1 MTVDRP
7 LKLEEIQERNKEKAR
22 RQDNKQHCQKIL
34 QGIGKFDDSTA
45 HRAIWELV
53 QNARDLSEHSHIRIE
68 LHEDKFIFAH
78 NGRPFNFDSLSSL
91 IKQVSSEE
99 KEDPDAAGQFGT
111 GFMTTHKFSRV
122 LELFGSYEIAEG
134 KYVSLETSDGKG
146 FVIDRSSDD
155 LPGMIQSM
163 TEQLGELDKLLVNK
177 YKEATATAQQETVF
191 LYHLDRPDR
200 KKAARMGV
208 EAAVEL
214 MPYVMTINERI
225 ERCTI
230 HLQEGTSID
239 FRKED
244 KQDAEGLHCKRI
256 RKNQTPIDVFYLQS
270 EDRKDIVILPLRQ
283 ATEARKLNNVPRFFI
298 FFPLLGTEQHSINYI
313 FHSEKF
319 FPTEPR
325 DLIVLPDGNSEHQNK
340 IDADVALIDEMCK
353 MLFDYLRE
361 HSANISGSIA
371 LAPVG
376 FDTTAMKHELV
387 EYFKSLHTKWV
398 DEFQSIPF
406 IETTD
411 KHVSISQTD
420 KIKVLDHTIVEFL
433 REEGNEKYLKVVYDY
448 ASKVSCLPKKEEI
461 LDWSDIVFG
470 WKPEKRE
477 WVVSVEDIVNKIIEN
492 NDKTGLLEFLMYL
505 KESGQTEYF
514 RKAIIPNREG
524 VLCSINNLRN
534 GENIPDNLYM
544 AIKPLVPDFTNQL
557 VDEQYVKVY
566 DEWVS
571 PTRED
576 LKTALNGFVSAEEM
590 KPKPY
595 TNNLETVIDF
605 CMTFPTSNTSNT
617 RYQAMEVICNMHNKQ
632 MQLNHVPHLGDVDK
646 EQLMYNVVFDS
657 LVKWQ
662 FKQIELAAT
671 EDAKWYEQNQKML
684 YQLLNALSNK
694 ERPTAYQKTMQDYA
708 IFPNQKGKLCKWD
721 ALHVLA
727 EHEEYKAE
735 DIDDLISYYERV
747 KGEDIRDKWVTPRF
761 KDFEKFAEDKVKENV
776 ARPIDDALQ
785 ESNYSSEVTLDIIK
799 HLDSKDENWEDWFTN
814 INKNKAEIFLH
825 RIDNNDLP
833 NVYTLLKDKTKIK
846 SLAELADDPRMQ
858 EIIDA
863 GRNALAQKD
872 YENRHNDFIHELGDF
887 VEKLLLKKLQDAI
900 NNEQLKVEVCDQQGG
915 QDYKVWV
922 GDKVI
927 YYVEVKSRWS
937 TRDSVEMSALQF
949 KTSVEQKERYSLC
962 IVDMTW
968 KKTEDIAVRK
978 YDDLETCISHTKVLH
993 DIGERNE
1000 WCIDSVQDIKDRP
1013 HIGGAYSL
1021 VVPQKL
1027 VEPSG
1032 TPDFYNLIERIKE
1045 VIDGERNVKSK

>member
-1 MTVDRP
+1 MA
-7 LKLEEIQERNKEKAR
+7 LENIQKMEIQELNKEKAR

-53 QNARDLSEHSHIRIE
+53 QNARDLSRHSHIRIE
-68 LHEDKFIFAH
+68 LYEDKLIFAH

-122 LELFGSYEIAEG
+122 LELFGSYEVAEG
-134 KYVSLETSDGKG
+134 LYVSLESSDGKG

-155 LPGMIQSM
+155 LSGMIESM
-163 TEQLGELDKLLVNK
+163 TNQLSRLDELLDR
-177 YKEATATAQQETVF
+177 ETTATAEQETVF
-191 LYHLDRPDR
+191 LYHLDRSDR
-200 KKAARMGV
+200 KEAARTGV
-208 EAAVEL
+208 EAAIEL

-225 ERCTI
+225 EQCTI
-230 HLQEGTSID
+230 QLEDGTRID
-239 FRKED
+239 FRKENE
-244 KQDAEGLHCKRI
+244 QDTEGLHCKRI
-256 RKNQTPIDVFYLQS
+256 WKDRKPIDVFYLQS
-270 EDRKDIVILPLRQ
+270 EDGKEIVILPLCQ
-283 ATEARKLNNVPRFFI
+283 ATEAKKLNNVPRFFI
-298 FFPLLGTEQHSINYI
+298 FFPLLGTEQYRINYI

-340 IDADVALIDEMCK
+340 IDADVALIDEMCT
-353 MLFDYLRE
+353 MLFEYLRK
-361 HSANISGSIA
+361 HSANISGSIT

-376 FDTTAMKHELV
+376 FETTAMKPAMV

-398 DEFQSIPF
+398 NEFQSIPF
-406 IETTD
+406 IETTNE
-411 KHVSISQTD
+411 HVSISQTD

-433 REEGNEKYLKVVYDY
+433 RKEGHEKYLKVIYDY
-448 ASKVSCLPKKEEI
+448 ASKVSCLPKMEEI

-470 WKPEKRE
+470 WNPEKRE
-477 WVVSVEDIVNKIIEN
+477 WVVSVEDIVNNIIEH

-505 KESGQTEYF
+505 KESGQTEHF

-524 VLCSINNLRN
+524 VLCPINNLRN
-534 GENIPDNLYM
+534 GENIPGNLYM
-544 AIKPLVPDFTNQL
+544 VIKPLVPDFTNQL
-557 VDEQYVKVY
+557 VDEQYAKVY

-576 LKTALNGFVSAEEM
+576 LKTALSGFVSAEEM

-595 TNNLETVIDF
+595 RDNLDAVVDF
-605 CMTFPTSNTSNT
+605 CMTFPTSTPGNT
-617 RYQAMEVICNMHNKQ
+617 RYKAMMIICGMHNKQ
-632 MQLNHVPHLGDVDK
+632 LQLNHVPHLGDVDK

-671 EDAKWYEQNQKML
+671 ENAKWYEQNHKIL
-684 YQLLNALSNK
+684 YQLLNELSNK

-708 IFPNQKGKLCKWD
+708 IFPNQNGKLCKWD
-721 ALHVLA
+721 TLHVLA
-727 EHEEYKAE
+727 DSETYKAE
-735 DIDDLISYYERV
+735 DIDDLSSYYERV
-747 KGEDIRDKWVTPRF
+747 KGEDIRDKWVDICF
-761 KDFEKFAEDKVKENV
+761 KDFEKFTKDKIKENV

-785 ESNYSSEVTLDIIK
+785 ESNYSSEVTLEIIK

-814 INKNKAEIFLH
+814 ISKNKAEIFLH
-825 RIDNNDLP
+825 RIDDNDLP

-863 GRNALAQKD
+863 GRNTLAQKD
-872 YENRHNDFIHELGDF
+872 YENRHKDFIRDLGNF
-887 VEKLLLKKLQDAI
+887 AEKLLLEKLQDAI
-900 NNEQLKVEVCDQQGG
+900 SNKQLEVEVCDQQGG
-915 QDYKVWV
+915 QDYKVWL
-922 GDKVI
+922 GDKVV
-927 YYVEVKSRWS
+927 YYIEVKSRWS
-937 TRDSVEMSALQF
+937 TSDSVEMSALQF

-968 KKTEDIAVRK
+968 KKAEDIAVRK
-978 YDDLETCISHTKVLH
+978 YDDLETCIRHTKVLH
-993 DIGERNE
+993 DIGKRNE

-1013 HIGGAYSL
+1013 HIGGGYSL

-1032 TPDFYNLIERIKE
+1032 TPDFYNLIERIRY

>member
-1 MTVDRP
+1 MA
-7 LKLEEIQERNKEKAR
+7 LGNIQKLEIQKLNKEKAS

-53 QNARDLSEHSHIRIE
+53 QNARDLSQHSHIRIE
-68 LHEDKFIFAH
+68 LYENKLIFAH

-134 KYVSLETSDGKG
+134 LYVSLESSDGKG

-155 LPGMIQSM
+155 LLGMIKSM
-163 TEQLGELDKLLVNK
+163 TEQLGKLDKLLDR
-177 YKEATATAQQETVF
+177 ETTATAEQETAF
-191 LYHLDRPDR
+191 LYHLDRPER
-200 KKAARMGV
+200 KEAARTGV
-208 EAAVEL
+208 EAAIEL
-214 MPYVMTINERI
+214 MPYVMTVNERI
-225 ERCTI
+225 EQCTI
-230 HLQEGTSID
+230 QLKDGTSID
-239 FRKED
+239 FHKEN
-244 KQDAEGLHCKRI
+244 KQDTEGLHCKRI
-256 RKNQTPIDVFYLQS
+256 WKNKKPIDVFYLQS
-270 EDRKDIVILPLRQ
+270 EDGKEIVILPLRQ
-283 ATEARKLNNVPRFFI
+283 ATEAKELNNVPRFFI
-298 FFPLLGTEQHSINYI
+298 FFPLLGTEQHRINYI
-313 FHSEKF
+313 FHSENF

-340 IDADVALIDEMCK
+340 IDADVALIDKMCT
-353 MLFDYLRE
+353 MLFEYLRKY
-361 HSANISGSIA
+361 SANISGSIA

-376 FDTTAMKHELV
+376 FETTAMRPEMV

-398 DEFQSIPF
+398 NEFQSIPF
-406 IETTD
+406 IETTNE
-411 KHVSISQTD
+411 HVSISQTD

-433 REEGNEKYLKVVYDY
+433 RKDGHEKYLKVIYEY
-448 ASKVSCLPKKEEI
+448 ASKVSCLPKVEEI
-461 LDWSDIVFG
+461 LDWSDIVFE
-470 WKPEKRE
+470 WNPEKRE
-477 WVVSVEDIVNKIIEN
+477 WVVSVEDIVNKIIEH
-492 NDKTGLLEFLMYL
+492 NDKTCLLEFLMYL
-505 KESGQTEYF
+505 KESGQTEHF

-534 GENIPDNLYM
+534 GENIPDNLYKV
-544 AIKPLVPDFTNQL
+544 IKPLVPDFTNQL

-576 LKTALNGFVSAEEM
+576 LKTALSSFVSAEEM
-590 KPKPY
+590 KTKPY
-595 TNNLETVIDF
+595 RDNLEAVIDF
-605 CMTFPTSNTSNT
+605 CMTFPTYTSGNT
-617 RYQAMEVICNMHNKQ
+617 RYKAMTIICGLHKKQ
-632 MQLNHVPHLGDVDK
+632 LQLNHVPHLGDVDK

-671 EDAKWYEQNQKML
+671 ENAKWYEQNHKTL

-708 IFPNQKGKLCKWD
+708 IFPNQNGKLCKWD
-721 ALHVLA
+721 TLHVLA
-727 EHEEYKAE
+727 ERETYKAE
-735 DIDDLISYYERV
+735 DVDDLSSYYKRV
-747 KGEDIRDKWVTPRF
+747 KGEDIRDKWVDLCF

-825 RIDNNDLP
+825 RIDDKDLP
-833 NVYTLLKDKTKIK
+833 NVYTLLKDKTKIRL
-846 SLAELADDPRMQ
+846 LAELADDPMMQ

-863 GRNALAQKD
+863 GRNTLAQKD
-872 YENRHNDFIHELGDF
+872 YENRHKHFIRELGNF
-887 VEKLLLKKLQDAI
+887 AEKLLLEKLQDAI
-900 NNEQLKVEVCDQQGG
+900 SNKQLKVEVCDQQGG

-922 GDKVI
+922 GDKVV
-927 YYVEVKSRWS
+927 YYIEVKSRWS
-937 TRDSVEMSALQF
+937 TSDSVEMSALQF

-968 KKTEDIAVRK
+968 KKTEDIAVRR
-978 YDDLETCISHTKVLH
+978 YDDLETCIKHTKVLH

-1000 WCIDSVQDIKDRP
+1000 WCIYSVQAIKDRP
-1013 HIGGAYSL
+1013 HIGGGYSL

-1032 TPDFYNLIERIKE
+1032 TPDFYNLIERIRY
-1045 VIDGERNVKSK
+1045 VIDSERNVKSK